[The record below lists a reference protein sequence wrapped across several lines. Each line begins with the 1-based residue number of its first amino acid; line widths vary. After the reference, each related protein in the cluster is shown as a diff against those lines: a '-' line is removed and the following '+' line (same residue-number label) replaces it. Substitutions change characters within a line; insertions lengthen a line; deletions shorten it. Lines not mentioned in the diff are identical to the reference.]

1 MKLLWIEDFDFKL
14 ISTGDDYSEKLRIH
28 GIFKM
33 APTKTVGKPKIGI
46 SVTQLQVGMDLQYK
60 SLIIWFWMLEFLMN

>member
-28 GIFKM
+28 GIF
-33 APTKTVGKPKIGI
+33 GKPKIGI

-60 SLIIWFWMLEFLMN
+60 SLNIWFWMLEFLMN